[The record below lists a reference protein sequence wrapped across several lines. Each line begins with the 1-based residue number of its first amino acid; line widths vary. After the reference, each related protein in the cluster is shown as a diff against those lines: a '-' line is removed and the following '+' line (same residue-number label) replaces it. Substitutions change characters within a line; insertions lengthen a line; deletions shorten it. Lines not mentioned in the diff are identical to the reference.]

1 MTYCVLGSWHH
12 NTKTMVILEIVTLQK
27 AIVGRGE
34 AMVSEVQQYTVYDC
48 LWQQHMIR
56 CTYCTGKYRNV
67 T

>member
-56 CTYCTGKYRNV
+56 CT
-67 T
+67 